1 MRNVSIQQS
10 DGKPDI
16 AFSSDGTL
24 KSVELKIM
32 NLRPDGRSNQP
43 NQEQN
48 LIWEEVST
56 TNLISH
62 KKSHKNHEFSFSLK
76 INRKTFMF
84 LFITLN
90 DLGT

>member
-1 MRNVSIQQS
+1 MFRNFNDAICKSRYLRNVTIQQS

-32 NLRPDGRSNQP
+32 NLRPDARSNQP
-43 NQEQN
+43 NQQQN

-56 TNLISH
+56 TKDLVSR
-62 KKSHKNHEFSFSLK
+62 KN
-76 INRKTFMF
+76 I
-84 LFITLN
+84 
-90 DLGT
+90 

>member
-1 MRNVSIQQS
+1 MFRNFNDAICKYRYLRNVTIQQS

-32 NLRPDGRSNQP
+32 NLRPDARSNQP
-43 NQEQN
+43 NQQQN

-56 TNLISH
+56 TKDLVSR
-62 KKSHKNHEFSFSLK
+62 KNIE
-76 INRKTFMF
+76 
-84 LFITLN
+84 
-90 DLGT
+90 

>member
-1 MRNVSIQQS
+1 MRNVTIQQS

-62 KKSHKNHEFSFSLK
+62 KNHESSFSLK
-76 INRKTFMF
+76 TFM
-84 LFITLN
+84 FITLN
-90 DLGT
+90 DLGTI

>member
-62 KKSHKNHEFSFSLK
+62 KKSHKNHESSF
-76 INRKTFMF
+76 
-84 LFITLN
+84 
-90 DLGT
+90 